1 MAMVE
6 VAEGAEEAE
15 SAETAKVA
23 AASSGSSSKPSV
35 SAPSLHEDQSLTWSL
50 LLILAIVVVW
60 VSPWGKWLSDIVSE
74 ITTYHQTNLNFF
86 PLAQTSSSG
95 GSSSGGGSSSSQTS
109 NNTLVHGFTIPLAG
123 GGSIT
128 TNSTS
133 QAGAIANVE
142 STGNTPA

>member
-6 VAEGAEEAE
+6 AAEGAEEAE

-23 AASSGSSSKPSV
+23 VANSGSRSSPSV
-35 SAPSLHEDQSLTWSL
+35 SAPSLRDDQSLTWSL

-60 VSPWGKWLSDIVSE
+60 ISPWGKWLAGIVSE

-86 PLAQTSSSG
+86 PLAQTSTSG
-95 GSSSGGGSSSSQTS
+95 RTSGGGSGSSQPS
-109 NNTLVHGFTIPLAG
+109 NTALVHGFTIPLAG